1 MAVVD
6 HYLVRDQ
13 QIAAHIEDEPGVAE
27 TLTNADVKLKASQGD
42 TPFSPDHPRFAN
54 DEVAEDIG
62 EAADMVG
69 GKKSGIQI
77 GVLLKTGGA
86 VGTVPAIDP
95 YFQACALKQQ
105 IVHFITVGAPA
116 PGGTFAEGATYSA
129 TGGKTGIIET
139 TRTGAGVLRYIVT
152 AGGALA
158 AADVVTVGADSA
170 TASGS
175 DALYGV
181 KYTPCSTGQK
191 TITIQRAEKN
201 DQATADKDFLYRLRG
216 AMGNGV
222 LSLAALDAG
231 RFKADFQGPVD
242 AEGNGAF
249 FTGYTYE
256 AGTPPNWIN
265 SVVQLNGEPVQI
277 SEFSLDFGNDV
288 QLEPDPTTTG
298 GAEGFDYAKV
308 AKRTPVITI
317 NPYRLLVADLDDL
330 GLHAAGTPVPFQLA
344 YGTTP
349 QIIEVV
355 AGLCQI
361 RGWSSADRAG
371 RRVAQ
376 LSLNVTRAVIRDND
390 FSIMFR

>member
-1 MAVVD
+1 MAIID

-13 QIAAHIEDEPGVAE
+13 QIAAAVETDPGVAI
-27 TLTNADVKLKASQGD
+27 TLTSAHVKLKASQGD

-62 EAADMVG
+62 EAADFVG
-69 GKKSGIQI
+69 GKKAGIQV
-77 GVLLKTGGA
+77 GVLLKTAGV
-86 VGTVPAIDP
+86 VGTVAAIDP

-105 IVHFITVGAPA
+105 IVHFITVGAIS
-116 PGGTFAEGATYSA
+116 PGAAFAEGATYSA

-139 TRTGAGVLRYIVT
+139 TRTGAGVLRYIIT
-152 AGGALA
+152 AGGVLVST
-158 AADVVTVGADSA
+158 DVVTVGADSA
-170 TASGS
+170 TASGT
-175 DALYGV
+175 DAFYGV

-191 TITIQRAEKN
+191 TITLQRAEKN

-231 RFKADFQGPVD
+231 RFKGDYQGPVD
-242 AEGNGAF
+242 AEANGAF
-249 FTGYTYE
+249 LTGYTYE
-256 AGTPPNWIN
+256 AGTPPNWVN
-265 SVVQLNGEPVQI
+265 STVQLNGEPVQV

-288 QLEPDPTTTG
+288 QLEPDPTTVG
-298 GAEGFDYAKV
+298 GTQGFDYARV
-308 AKRTPVITI
+308 AKRTPIITI

-330 GLHAAGTPVPFQLA
+330 GLHAAGTPVPFQLS

-349 QIIEVV
+349 QIVEVV

-376 LSLNVTRAVIRDND
+376 LTLNVTRAVIKDND